1 MIPLLILTAA
11 AGAPAPTAVAPKTAV
26 AAPTA
31 LEQKYDQCLDLIGA
45 DPAKAVAFANQW
57 QIENGGIAARQCLGL
72 AYVSQGRWVSA
83 MTSFEQA
90 AQIAERNRDPK
101 RAARLWVLAGNAAL
115 GGAQPAKART
125 YLETALASGTLT
137 GLAAGEAYLDHARS
151 LVMMRDAKGART
163 SLDQALKLAPSDPLA
178 WLLSATL
185 ARREGNLKRAESDIG
200 EALKRSPDDASV
212 ALEAG
217 NIALMN
223 GAPKAAKTAWEA
235 AVRLS
240 PSSPAGLA
248 AKEALKQFEA
258 APAK

>member
-1 MIPLLILTAA
+1 
-11 AGAPAPTAVAPKTAV
+11 
-26 AAPTA
+26 
-31 LEQKYDQCLDLIGA
+31 
-45 DPAKAVAFANQW
+45 
-57 QIENGGIAARQCLGL
+57 
-72 AYVSQGRWVSA
+72 
-83 MTSFEQA
+83 
-90 AQIAERNRDPK
+90 
-101 RAARLWVLAGNAAL
+101 
-115 GGAQPAKART
+115 
-125 YLETALASGTLT
+125 
-137 GLAAGEAYLDHARS
+137 
-151 LVMMRDAKGART
+151 
-163 SLDQALKLAPSDPLA
+163 LKLAPSDPLA

-235 AVRLS
+235 AVRFS